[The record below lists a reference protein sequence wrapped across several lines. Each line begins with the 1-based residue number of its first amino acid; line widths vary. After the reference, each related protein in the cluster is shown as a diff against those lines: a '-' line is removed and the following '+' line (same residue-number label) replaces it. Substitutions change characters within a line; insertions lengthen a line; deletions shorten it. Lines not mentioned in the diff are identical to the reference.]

1 MAVASNQE
9 RSSRTL
15 LAAGLTAVVVGIA
28 LSVMDSAALGS
39 WLTVGALVL
48 VILGLHRFGRTGPD
62 R

>member
-28 LSVMDSAALGS
+28 LSVTDSAALGS

>member
-1 MAVASNQE
+1 MAVASNQV